1 MIILLHLFFIVC
13 SICSSLF
20 APIFKIYF
28 CCNIGVKVFENG
40 PSKIWGRQPLKH
52 LKWYGLPK
60 ADHTRSNFLKAVFHK
75 FYLVHSWTLCSIRK
89 YEKAFSRL
97 RAPLSKYHWLNPFL
111 PIVLFWSLWKH
122 QKTKGFLMFSGG
134 SKGSIGKRR
143 ANTSQEF
150 GLFE

>member
-40 PSKIWGRQPLKH
+40 PSKICGRQPLKH
-52 LKWYGLPK
+52 LKWYGLP
-60 ADHTRSNFLKAVFHK
+60 
-75 FYLVHSWTLCSIRK
+75 SWTLCSIRK